1 LQTGHFTYQSGTQQA
16 FGDRARYTPAE
27 QMLVLSGTP
36 RILDSGMATTAR
48 IVKLN
53 RASGDGFAEGGVKT
67 TYSDLKAQP
76 DGALLASS
84 DPIHVTAES
93 MTAHNSPSTATYK
106 GNARLWQD
114 ANMVEAPSI
123 QFQKDQRIIVADSIA
138 QQRVSTAL
146 TSTDKGGKSTSIH
159 ITSNH
164 LVYHDSERE
173 ADYQGEVLA
182 RGPDITLTSG
192 QMEVFFAPASQ
203 SAEKLVSAGTPAKLE
218 KIIASNSVV
227 VTQPTRHAT
236 GDKLTYTSEDDRFI
250 LTGGPPSIFDAER
263 GKITGVSLTLF
274 RRDDRVIVDGNS
286 SLPAVANTRVVR

>member
-1 LQTGHFTYQSGTQQA
+1 
-16 FGDRARYTPAE
+16 
-27 QMLVLSGTP
+27 
-36 RILDSGMATTAR
+36 
-48 IVKLN
+48 
-53 RASGDGFAEGGVKT
+53 
-67 TYSDLKAQP
+67 
-76 DGALLASS
+76 
-84 DPIHVTAES
+84 
-93 MTAHNSPSTATYK
+93 
-106 GNARLWQD
+106 
-114 ANMVEAPSI
+114 MVEAPII
-123 QFQKDQRIIVADSIA
+123 QFQKNQRIIVADSIS

-146 TSTDKGGKSTSIH
+146 TSTDKSGKSTPIH

-173 ADYQGEVLA
+173 AIYNGEVLA

-203 SAEKLVSAGTPAKLE
+203 SAEKPATAGKPAQLQ